1 MVVNWEDP
9 AGSKLPPP
17 YFSSSFGS
25 STSPCLSP
33 KPTAK
38 SKYKSK
44 TLLNRAYS
52 ILAVWKTSYFSLY
65 RTEFIRLGNKF
76 RAEKWPNLTWID
88 SDNFDSKIYII
99 RFDVTKNFESKF
111 AKWDQNSFDSY
122 ISSRHYNFDSEQS
135 INFILNHFRLDCTL
149 NFISQVK
156 IVRFRLRIVYRY
168 DYELGLFKHLSK
180 TISFNL
186 SARWVARISLICPN
200 SIVFQKLRLLL
211 QYYIYTYY

>member
-52 ILAVWKTSYFSLY
+52 ILAVWKTSYLSLY
-65 RTEFIRLGNKF
+65 RTEIIRLGNKF
-76 RAEKWPNLTWID
+76 RAEKWRNLTWID
-88 SDNFDSKIYII
+88 LDNFDSKIYII
-99 RFDVTKNFESKF
+99 RFDLTNNFRV
-111 AKWDQNSFDSY
+111 AKWNQNSFDSN
-122 ISSRHYNFDSEQS
+122 ISSRNYNFDSKQS
-135 INFILNHFRLDCTL
+135 ISFILNRFRLDCTL
-149 NFISQVK
+149 NFISQVE
-156 IVRFRLRIVYRY
+156 IVRFRLRIVHRY

-211 QYYIYTYY
+211 QYYIYTYF